1 MSQPASAISGT
12 RIFCPKKGTQMTR
25 TKQRD
30 YKNVKDGFEKA
41 YRKAQRLKQIRLHK
55 RTYKA
60 GKTHA

>member
-1 MSQPASAISGT
+1 
-12 RIFCPKKGTQMTR
+12 MTR